1 MGSVHPIVYWMWIQ
15 IHVKGII
22 EEICGEKG
30 YNYGL
35 TNLTWDVKVGTV
47 TGKTRRHV
55 GCVVLKDGETKLE
68 KVKVSNQLFIMKVGA
83 LTKGDKKRQ

>member
-1 MGSVHPIVYWMWIQ
+1 M
-15 IHVKGII
+15 
-22 EEICGEKG
+22 
-30 YNYGL
+30 
-35 TNLTWDVKVGTV
+35 GTV